1 MARSRNIK
9 PGFFKNENLADL
21 DPLARL
27 LFAGLW
33 TLADRDGR
41 LENRPKRI
49 KVEILPYDECSIEEL
64 LAELEGGREQFI
76 FCYEVDGEQYIQIN
90 NFLKHQ
96 NPHHKEQEST
106 IPAPGKHQA
115 KLGQE
120 LGNNATR
127 EQSTQFSKKEEP
139 CNGGD
144 SHMPSTSP
152 GQAPSLPSSCPAD
165 SLNPIT
171 DSLNYDS
178 FKPEPAA
185 TATLSAAIKIF
196 SNNIHPITPIEAEK
210 LEAYIDDGFDATVI
224 TYAINK
230 AIMAGVRNMAY
241 IDGIL
246 KKLRTAN
253 IMTMEAVESAERDF
267 EAKKHKKQNPQ
278 SAEPV
283 KNPYPLPEKPDEE
296 TMQKNREFM
305 KGLMSNIGKSIGG

>member
-106 IPAPGKHQA
+106 IPAPGKHRLCPVVA
-115 KLGQE
+115 L
-120 LGNNATR
+120 LIPLTLLLIPLTMIPLNRNL
-127 EQSTQFSKKEEP
+127 P
-139 CNGGD
+139 
-144 SHMPSTSP
+144 P
-152 GQAPSLPSSCPAD
+152 PSLMQSKSSQTT
-165 SLNPIT
+165 ST
-171 DSLNYDS
+171 RS
-178 FKPEPAA
+178 
-185 TATLSAAIKIF
+185 
-196 SNNIHPITPIEAEK
+196 HH
-210 LEAYIDDGFDATVI
+210 
-224 TYAINK
+224 
-230 AIMAGVRNMAY
+230 
-241 IDGIL
+241 L
-246 KKLRTAN
+246 K
-253 IMTMEAVESAERDF
+253 
-267 EAKKHKKQNPQ
+267 
-278 SAEPV
+278 
-283 KNPYPLPEKPDEE
+283 
-296 TMQKNREFM
+296 QKNL
-305 KGLMSNIGKSIGG
+305 KHT